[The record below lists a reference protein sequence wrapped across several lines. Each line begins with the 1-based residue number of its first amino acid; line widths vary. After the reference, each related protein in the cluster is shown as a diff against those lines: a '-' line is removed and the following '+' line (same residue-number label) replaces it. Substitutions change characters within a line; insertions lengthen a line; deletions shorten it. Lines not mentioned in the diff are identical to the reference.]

1 MKSKYLSYQTELSK
15 MSKIVQEKIKTRVFF
30 FLNLSSVP
38 ITKVTKIKN

>member
-30 FLNLSSVP
+30 FNLSSVP